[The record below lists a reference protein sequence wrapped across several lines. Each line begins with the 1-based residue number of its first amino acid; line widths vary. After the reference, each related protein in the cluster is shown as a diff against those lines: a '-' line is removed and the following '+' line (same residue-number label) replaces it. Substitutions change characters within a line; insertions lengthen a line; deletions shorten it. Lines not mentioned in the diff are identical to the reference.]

1 MDILTAFLTAILYWL
16 FLCHCAS
23 EARARACQ
31 RAGPLLRKWTAVNLG
46 VRRAFVL
53 VMNAGMVPVLAFTLN
68 SCSIGN
74 NFSWLRFLALSWLIL
89 TLILWRLRRLLLP
102 VVEFRERGI
111 LRFGLAVPAF
121 MPWASIQYC
130 QTPTTGELQV
140 QTRTGRHKLE
150 CVPSS
155 NMDEAAAILARY
167 VEVRDVSGG
176 VRVPETKAVDKSAGP
191 DPDRVEHG
199 RFQFSLR
206 TLLFFVLVASSA
218 MSWYGIRYRRNATER
233 EVLGQLEKFQPKTSR
248 FGGDLEVDFSASPVK
263 PGDREMEIIAKLSR
277 LQHLNLTGAPVTDS
291 GLVHLEKLTSLR
303 WVFLYHTRV
312 TDAGVKRLQRAVPK
326 ADISH

>member
-1 MDILTAFLTAILYWL
+1 M
-16 FLCHCAS
+16 
-23 EARARACQ
+23 
-31 RAGPLLRKWTAVNLG
+31 
-46 VRRAFVL
+46 L

-74 NFSWLRFLALSWLIL
+74 NFSWLRLALSWLIL

-206 TLLFFVLVASSA
+206 HPALLRPCGQFRDELVRHPLSSQCHGKGGVGPTGEISA
-218 MSWYGIRYRRNATER
+218 QDVAFRGRPR
-233 EVLGQLEKFQPKTSR
+233 SR
-248 FGGDLEVDFSASPVK
+248 FLGIPCET
-263 PGDREMEIIAKLSR
+263 GDREMEIIAKLSR

-312 TDAGVKRLQRAVPK
+312 TDAGVKRLQRALPK